1 MRGWM
6 AGDSG
11 TGVRNWRRV
20 GARGKV
26 ASARVCDN
34 ERGRRRDVI

>member
-1 MRGWM
+1 MGGWI
-6 AGDSG
+6 ACGSG

-26 ASARVCDN
+26 VSARVCDN
-34 ERGRRRDVI
+34 ERGRRRDII